1 MRRYH
6 VYGIGNALVDLQM
19 RVSDEDFA
27 TIATEKGTMRLVDF
41 AEQEAMLERL
51 KNYEIKWSSGGSVAN
66 SINALAQL
74 GAKGA
79 FGGLVGDDAFGDFFA
94 REMENFDIAFPNE
107 AVEGKHTGTSAIVIT
122 PDSERTMRTH
132 LGAASTMTEEDVSE
146 EIIAESEW
154 LFFEGYLF
162 DQPGGQRAAQH
173 AIELCKKHGT
183 KIAITASEAFVI
195 EHFGVP
201 FRAAAD
207 QADLLFFNQ
216 KEAQQY
222 TGLQD
227 EEACFARLK
236 ELKRSFA
243 MTRHSEGAWAFVNGQ
258 EVRVPAF
265 EVNAI
270 DATGAGDMFAGAFLY
285 GLTQNLELASTTTLA
300 CFLAS
305 RVVSQVGARL
315 EGNARS
321 LAEKKGLL
329 SA

>member
-19 RVSDEDFA
+19 RITDEDFVA
-27 TIATEKGTMRLVDF
+27 LNTEKATMRLVTSE
-41 AEQEAMLERL
+41 EQEAMLERL
-51 KNYEIKWSSGGSVAN
+51 KHYEIKWTSGGSVAN
-66 SINALAQL
+66 SIVALAQL

-94 REMENFDIAFPNE
+94 REMDNLEITFPNDPV
-107 AVEGKHTGTSAIVIT
+107 AGKHTGTSAIVIT

-132 LGAASTMTEEDVSE
+132 LGAASTVTEADVDEDL
-146 EIIAESEW
+146 IANSEW

-162 DQPGGQRAAQH
+162 DQPGGQRAAAH
-173 AIELCKKHGT
+173 AIQLCKKHGT

-216 KEAQQY
+216 REAQQY
-222 TGLQD
+222 AGIEN

-236 ELKRSFA
+236 ELKRSVV
-243 MTRHSEGAWAFVNGQ
+243 MTRHSEGAWAFVNGE

-270 DATGAGDMFAGAFLY
+270 DATGAEDMFTGTFLY
-285 GLTQNLELASTTTLA
+285 GLTHSLGLARTASLA
-300 CFLAS
+300 CFLAGKI
-305 RVVSQVGARL
+305 VSQVNARL
-315 EGNARS
+315 DGNVRAI
-321 LAEKKGLL
+321 AEKKGLL
-329 SA
+329 